1 MSFVTSDHEEFRSAV
16 RRFTEEEIIPI
27 ASDLDAKNEEIP
39 MEIITKMAEQG
50 YFGVL
55 FPEEYDGLGL
65 DNITM
70 TIVAEELS
78 KGWLSVG
85 SVMTRGVIMGTLLEA
100 HGTDEQKK
108 KYIPGLATGTVLPA
122 AAFTEPD
129 SGSDSASMIM
139 KATKTDGGYL
149 LNGAK
154 AWCTYANRA
163 NVLMVLARTNPDTSL
178 RHKGLS
184 MFFVEKESAE
194 KIVHPNIQGE
204 PIPTV
209 GYHGM
214 RSYNLAFEDVFVPE
228 DSLLGGEENRGF
240 YQLMVSYESARL
252 QTAARAVGVA
262 QAAFDFALQY
272 SKEREQFGVPICEH
286 QAIRMKLS
294 EMKVELEAARQLT
307 YYAAS
312 LKDSGKRCDLEAG
325 MAKVKA
331 AKAVEFITREAMQ
344 VLGGYG
350 YSKEFPVER
359 FWRDGRVIS
368 IFEGTSEIQHEV
380 TVSYTHL
387 RAHET

>member
-16 RRFTEEEIIPI
+16 RRFTEEEIVPI
-27 ASDLDAKNEEIP
+27 ASELDAKNAEIP
-39 MEIITKMAEQG
+39 MEIIAKMAEQG

-85 SVMTRGVIMGTLLEA
+85 SVMTRGVIMGTLLQA
-100 HGTDEQKK
+100 HGTEEQKK
-108 KYIPGLATGTVLPA
+108 KYLPGLATGAVLPA

-139 KATKTDGGYL
+139 KATKTEGGYL

-163 NVLMVLARTNPDTSL
+163 NVLMVLARTNPDTSI

-214 RSYNLAFEDVFVPE
+214 RSYNLAFDDVFVPE

-380 TVSYTHL
+380 IAKAIL
-387 RAHET
+387 K

>member
-1 MSFVTSDHEEFRSAV
+1 MSFITDDHEEFRSAV
-16 RRFTEEEIIPI
+16 RKFTDEEIVPI
-27 ASDLDAKNEEIP
+27 AADIDSYKYPEIP
-39 MEIITKMAEQG
+39 QDIIKKMAEQG
-50 YFGVL
+50 YFGVI

-65 DNITM
+65 DNITL
-70 TIVAEELS
+70 TIVSEELS
-78 KGWLSVG
+78 RGILSVG
-85 SVMTRGVIMGTLLEA
+85 SVMTRGIITGTLLLS

-108 KYIPGLATGTVLPA
+108 KFLPGIARGETMTA

-129 SGSDSASMIM
+129 SGSDSGSMIT
-139 KATKTDGGYL
+139 KATKVDGGYI

-163 NVLMVLARTNPDTSL
+163 NFLTVLARTDPDTSK

-184 MFFVEKESAE
+184 IFLVEKEPGDD
-194 KIVHPNIQGE
+194 IIHPNIKGE

-214 RSYNLAFEDVFVPE
+214 RSYNLALEDVFVPE
-228 DSLLGGEENRGF
+228 ENLIGGEENKGF
-240 YQLMVSYESARL
+240 YQLMATYESARL

-262 QAAFDFALQY
+262 QAAFDYALQY
-272 SKEREQFGVPICEH
+272 SKEREQFGKPISEH

-294 EMKVELEAARQLT
+294 EMATELEASRQLV

-312 LKDSGKRCDLEAG
+312 MKDSGKRCDLEAG
-325 MAKVKA
+325 MAKVKS
-331 AKAVEFITREAMQ
+331 AKAVEYITREAMQ
-344 VLGGYG
+344 ILGGYG

-359 FWRDGRVIS
+359 YWRDARVIS

-380 TVSYTHL
+380 IAKSL
-387 RAHET
+387 LNK

>member
-1 MSFVTSDHEEFRSAV
+1 
-16 RRFTEEEIIPI
+16 
-27 ASDLDAKNEEIP
+27 
-39 MEIITKMAEQG
+39 
-50 YFGVL
+50 
-55 FPEEYDGLGL
+55 
-65 DNITM
+65 
-70 TIVAEELS
+70 
-78 KGWLSVG
+78 
-85 SVMTRGVIMGTLLEA
+85 MTRGVIMGTLLQA

-108 KYIPGLATGTVLPA
+108 KYLPGLAMGEVLPA

-214 RSYNLAFEDVFVPE
+214 RSYNLAFEDLFVPDE
-228 DSLLGGEENRGF
+228 GLLGGEENKGF

-252 QTAARAVGVA
+252 QTAARAVGIA
-262 QAAFDFALQY
+262 QNALDIGLQY
-272 SKEREQFGVPICEH
+272 SQEREQFGKKIFDFPRVST
-286 QAIRMKLS
+286 KLAW
-294 EMKVELEAARQLT
+294 MAVETMVARQIT
-307 YYAAS
+307 YFSARE
-312 LKDSGKRCDLEAG
+312 KDLGNFVFEAG
-325 MAKVKA
+325 MAKLLSAFDQATLADNNFAIPASISHLLSKSFSLAEKYVICRA
-331 AKAVEFITREAMQ
+331 TIVSTAIQANLVET
-344 VLGGYG
+344 LGK
-350 YSKEFPVER
+350 SKIFFPNCSLSCE
-359 FWRDGRVIS
+359 
-368 IFEGTSEIQHEV
+368 
-380 TVSYTHL
+380 Y
-387 RAHET
+387 

>member
-1 MSFVTSDHEEFRSAV
+1 MSFVNSDHEEFRSAV
-16 RRFTEEEIIPI
+16 RRFTDEEIIPI
-27 ASDLDAKNEEIP
+27 ASELDAKNAEIP
-39 MEIITKMAEQG
+39 MEIIAKMAEQG

-78 KGWLSVG
+78 RGWLSVG
-85 SVMTRGVIMGTLLEA
+85 SVMTRGVIMGTLLQV

-108 KYIPGLATGTVLPA
+108 KYLPGLAMGEVLPA

-214 RSYNLAFEDVFVPE
+214 RSYNLAFEDLFVPDE
-228 DSLLGGEENRGF
+228 GLLGGEENKGF

-262 QAAFDFALQY
+262 TAAFDFALQY
-272 SKEREQFGVPICEH
+272 SKEREQFGKPICEH

-344 VLGGYG
+344 ILGGYG

-359 FWRDGRVIS
+359 YWRDGRVIS

-380 TVSYTHL
+380 IAKAIL
-387 RAHET
+387 K

>member
-1 MSFVTSDHEEFRSAV
+1 MSFVTSDHEEFRNAV
-16 RRFTEEEIIPI
+16 RRFTEEEIVPI
-27 ASDLDAKNEEIP
+27 ASELDAKNAEIP

-85 SVMTRGVIMGTLLEA
+85 SVMTRGVIMGTLLQA
-100 HGTDEQKK
+100 HGTEEQKK
-108 KYIPGLATGTVLPA
+108 KYLPGLATGTILPA

-139 KATKTDGGYL
+139 KATKTEGGYL

-163 NVLMVLARTNPDTSL
+163 NVLMVLARTNPDASI

-214 RSYNLAFEDVFVPE
+214 RSYNLAFDDVFVPE

-380 TVSYTHL
+380 IAKAIL
-387 RAHET
+387 K

>member
-1 MSFVTSDHEEFRSAV
+1 MSLVNDDHEEFRNAV
-16 RRFTEEEIIPI
+16 RRFTQEEIEPI
-27 ASDLDAKNEEIP
+27 ASELDAKNAEIP
-39 MEIITKMAEQG
+39 TEIIQKMAEQG
-50 YFGVL
+50 YFGIV

-70 TIVAEELS
+70 AIVAEELS

-85 SVMTRGVIMGTLLEA
+85 SVMTRGVIMGTLLMA
-100 HGTDEQKK
+100 HGTEDQKK
-108 KYIPGLATGTVLPA
+108 KYLPGLATGQILPA

-129 SGSDSASMIM
+129 SGSDSASMRL

-154 AWCTYANRA
+154 AWCTFANRS
-163 NVLMVLARTNPDTSL
+163 NCLIVLARTDPDASK

-184 MFFVEKESAE
+184 IFFVDKEPGE
-194 KIVHPNIQGE
+194 KIDHPNIKGE

-228 DSLLGGEENRGF
+228 ENLLSGEENKGF

-252 QTAARAVGVA
+252 QTAARAVGVS

-272 SKEREQFGVPICEH
+272 SKEREQFGKPICEH

-294 EMKVELEAARQLT
+294 EMAVELEAARQLV

-312 LKDSGKRCDLEAG
+312 MKDSGKRCDLEAG
-325 MAKVKA
+325 MAKIKA

-344 VLGGYG
+344 ILGGYG

-359 FWRDGRVIS
+359 YWRDGRVIS

-380 TVSYTHL
+380 IAKSIL
-387 RAHET
+387 NK

>member
-1 MSFVTSDHEEFRSAV
+1 
-16 RRFTEEEIIPI
+16 
-27 ASDLDAKNEEIP
+27 
-39 MEIITKMAEQG
+39 
-50 YFGVL
+50 
-55 FPEEYDGLGL
+55 
-65 DNITM
+65 
-70 TIVAEELS
+70 
-78 KGWLSVG
+78 
-85 SVMTRGVIMGTLLEA
+85 MGTLLMA
-100 HGTDEQKK
+100 HGTEDQKK
-108 KYIPGLATGTVLPA
+108 KYLPGLATGQILPA

-129 SGSDSASMIM
+129 SGSDSASMRL

-154 AWCTYANRA
+154 AWCTFANRS
-163 NVLMVLARTNPDTSL
+163 NCLIVLARTDPDASK

-184 MFFVEKESAE
+184 IFFVDKEPGE
-194 KIVHPNIQGE
+194 KIDHPNIKGE

-228 DSLLGGEENRGF
+228 ENLLSGEENKGF

-252 QTAARAVGVA
+252 QTAARAVGVS

-272 SKEREQFGVPICEH
+272 SKEREQFGKPICEH

-294 EMKVELEAARQLT
+294 EMAVELEAARQLV

-312 LKDSGKRCDLEAG
+312 MKDSGKRCDLEAG

-344 VLGGYG
+344 ILGGYG

-359 FWRDGRVIS
+359 YWRDGRVIS

-380 TVSYTHL
+380 IAKSIL
-387 RAHET
+387 NK

>member
-1 MSFVTSDHEEFRSAV
+1 MSFVTSDHEEFRNAV
-16 RRFTEEEIIPI
+16 RRFTEEEIVPI
-27 ASDLDAKNEEIP
+27 ASELDAKNAEIP

-85 SVMTRGVIMGTLLEA
+85 SVMTRGVIMGTLLQA
-100 HGTDEQKK
+100 HGTEEQKK
-108 KYIPGLATGTVLPA
+108 KYLPGLATGTILPA

-139 KATKTDGGYL
+139 KATKTEGGYL

-228 DSLLGGEENRGF
+228 DSLLGGEENKGF

-380 TVSYTHL
+380 IAKAIL
-387 RAHET
+387 K

>member
-1 MSFVTSDHEEFRSAV
+1 MPLINEDHEEFRKAV
-16 RRFTEEEIIPI
+16 RRFTEEEIEPI
-27 ASDLDAKNEEIP
+27 ASELDAKNAEIP
-39 MEIITKMAEQG
+39 TEIIQKMAEQG
-50 YFGVL
+50 YFGIV

-78 KGWLSVG
+78 RGWLSVG
-85 SVMTRGVIMGTLLEA
+85 SVMTRGVIMGTLLMA
-100 HGTDEQKK
+100 HGTEEQKK
-108 KYIPGLATGTVLPA
+108 KYLPGLATGQILPA

-129 SGSDSASMIM
+129 SGSDSASMRL

-154 AWCTYANRA
+154 AWCTFANRS
-163 NVLMVLARTNPDTSL
+163 NCLIVLARTDPDASK

-184 MFFVEKESAE
+184 IFFVDKEPGE
-194 KIVHPNIQGE
+194 KIDHPNIKGE

-228 DSLLGGEENRGF
+228 ENLLSGEENKGF

-252 QTAARAVGVA
+252 QTAARAVGVS

-272 SKEREQFGVPICEH
+272 SKEREQFGKPICEH

-294 EMKVELEAARQLT
+294 EMAVELEASRQLV

-312 LKDSGKRCDLEAG
+312 MKDSGKRCDLEAG

-344 VLGGYG
+344 ILGGYG

-359 FWRDGRVIS
+359 YWRDGRVIS

-380 TVSYTHL
+380 IAKSIL
-387 RAHET
+387 NK

>member
-194 KIVHPNIQGE
+194 KIVHPNIKGE

-214 RSYNLAFEDVFVPE
+214 RSFNLAFEDVFVPE
-228 DSLLGGEENRGF
+228 DSLLGGEENKGF

-262 QAAFDFALQY
+262 QAAFDFALKY
-272 SKEREQFGVPICEH
+272 SKEREQFGKPICEH

-344 VLGGYG
+344 ILGGYG

-359 FWRDGRVIS
+359 YWRDGRVIS

-380 TVSYTHL
+380 IAKAIL
-387 RAHET
+387 K

>member
-100 HGTDEQKK
+100 HGTDEQIK
-108 KYIPGLATGTVLPA
+108 KYFPGLATGTVLPA

-194 KIVHPNIQGE
+194 KIVHPNIKGE

-214 RSYNLAFEDVFVPE
+214 RSFNLAFEDVFVPE
-228 DSLLGGEENRGF
+228 DSLLGGEENKGF

-272 SKEREQFGVPICEH
+272 SKEREQFGKPICEH

-344 VLGGYG
+344 ILGGYG

-359 FWRDGRVIS
+359 YWRDGRVIS

-380 TVSYTHL
+380 IAKAIL
-387 RAHET
+387 K

>member
-85 SVMTRGVIMGTLLEA
+85 SVMTRGVIMGPLLEA

-194 KIVHPNIQGE
+194 KIVHPNIKGE

-214 RSYNLAFEDVFVPE
+214 RSFNLAFEDVFVPE
-228 DSLLGGEENRGF
+228 DSLLGGEENKGF

-272 SKEREQFGVPICEH
+272 SKEREQFGKPICEH

-344 VLGGYG
+344 ILGGYG

-359 FWRDGRVIS
+359 YWRDGRVIS

-380 TVSYTHL
+380 IAKAIL
-387 RAHET
+387 K

>member
-1 MSFVTSDHEEFRSAV
+1 MSFITDDHEEFRSAV
-16 RRFTEEEIIPI
+16 RKFTDEEIVPI
-27 ASDLDAKNEEIP
+27 AADIDSYKYPEIP
-39 MEIITKMAEQG
+39 QDIIKKMAEQG
-50 YFGVL
+50 YFGVI

-65 DNITM
+65 DNITL
-70 TIVAEELS
+70 TIVSEELS
-78 KGWLSVG
+78 RGILSVG
-85 SVMTRGVIMGTLLEA
+85 SVMTRGIITGTLLLS

-108 KYIPGLATGTVLPA
+108 KFLPGIARGETMTA

-129 SGSDSASMIM
+129 SGSDSGSMIT
-139 KATKTDGGYL
+139 KATKVDGGYI

-163 NVLMVLARTNPDTSL
+163 NFLTVLARTDPDTSK

-184 MFFVEKESAE
+184 IFLVEKEPGDD
-194 KIVHPNIQGE
+194 IIHPNIKGE

-214 RSYNLAFEDVFVPE
+214 RSYNLALEDVFVPE
-228 DSLLGGEENRGF
+228 ENLIGGEENKGF
-240 YQLMVSYESARL
+240 YQLMATYESARL

-262 QAAFDFALQY
+262 QAAFDYALQY
-272 SKEREQFGVPICEH
+272 SKEREQFGKPISEH

-294 EMKVELEAARQLT
+294 EMATELEASRQQV

-312 LKDSGKRCDLEAG
+312 MKDSGKRCDLEAG
-325 MAKVKA
+325 MAKVKS
-331 AKAVEFITREAMQ
+331 AKAAEYVTREAMQ
-344 VLGGYG
+344 ILGGYG

-359 FWRDGRVIS
+359 FWRDARVIS

-380 TVSYTHL
+380 IAKSL
-387 RAHET
+387 LSK

>member
-1 MSFVTSDHEEFRSAV
+1 MSFVTSDHEEFRNAV
-16 RRFTEEEIIPI
+16 RRFTEEEIVPI
-27 ASDLDAKNEEIP
+27 ASELDAKNAEIP

-85 SVMTRGVIMGTLLEA
+85 SVMTRGVIMGTLLQA
-100 HGTDEQKK
+100 HGTEEQKK
-108 KYIPGLATGTVLPA
+108 KYLPGLATGTILPA

-139 KATKTDGGYL
+139 KATKTEGGYL

-163 NVLMVLARTNPDTSL
+163 NVLLVLARTNPDTSL

-380 TVSYTHL
+380 IAKAIL
-387 RAHET
+387 K

>member
-194 KIVHPNIQGE
+194 KIVHPNIKGE

-214 RSYNLAFEDVFVPE
+214 RSFNLAFEDVFVPE
-228 DSLLGGEENRGF
+228 NSLLGGEENKGF

-272 SKEREQFGVPICEH
+272 SKEREQFGKPICEH

-344 VLGGYG
+344 ILGGYG

-359 FWRDGRVIS
+359 YWRDGRVIS

-380 TVSYTHL
+380 IAKAIL
-387 RAHET
+387 K

>member
-1 MSFVTSDHEEFRSAV
+1 MSLVNDDHEEFRNAV
-16 RRFTEEEIIPI
+16 RRFTQEEIEPI
-27 ASDLDAKNEEIP
+27 ASELDAKNAEIP
-39 MEIITKMAEQG
+39 TEIIQKMAEQG
-50 YFGVL
+50 YFGIV

-70 TIVAEELS
+70 AIVAEELS

-85 SVMTRGVIMGTLLEA
+85 SVMTRGVIMGTLLMA
-100 HGTDEQKK
+100 HGTEDQKK
-108 KYIPGLATGTVLPA
+108 KYLPGLATGQILPA

-129 SGSDSASMIM
+129 SGSDSASMRL

-154 AWCTYANRA
+154 AWCTFANRS
-163 NVLMVLARTNPDTSL
+163 NCLIVLARTDPDASK

-184 MFFVEKESAE
+184 IFFVDKEPGE
-194 KIVHPNIQGE
+194 KIDHPNIKGE

-228 DSLLGGEENRGF
+228 ENLLSGEENKGF

-252 QTAARAVGVA
+252 QTAARAVGVS

-272 SKEREQFGVPICEH
+272 SKEREQFGKPICEH

-294 EMKVELEAARQLT
+294 EMSVELEDARQLV

-312 LKDSGKRCDLEAG
+312 MKDSGKRCDLEAG

-344 VLGGYG
+344 ILGGYG

-359 FWRDGRVIS
+359 YWRDGRVIS

-380 TVSYTHL
+380 IAKSIL
-387 RAHET
+387 NK